1 MGQQDRATQLHV
13 AVATGAMAEV
23 RTLLAAGV
31 AVDAV
36 DEQGRTALLLA
47 VEGDRVEIAR
57 VLLDAGASPNVQAAN
72 EDTPWL
78 LAGASGRT
86 AILATM

>member
-1 MGQQDRATQLHV
+1 MGQQDRATPLH
-13 AVATGAMAEV
+13 AAAATGDLAEV
-23 RTLLAAGV
+23 RALLAVSV

-36 DEQGRTALLLA
+36 DPQGRTALLLA

-57 VLLDAGASPNVQAAN
+57 LLLDAGASPNVQAAN

-78 LAGASGRT
+78 LAGAAGGQRF
-86 AILATM
+86 